1 MKPRWLVFAAAVL
14 LVAVAA
20 ITVRSLVDPSDD
32 APPPPVIGPQ
42 MPPGYTVDWV
52 PVGDRVHPCIQ
63 YRSSIDCDFTRPSPT
78 PIPDKESK

>member
-20 ITVRSLVDPSDD
+20 ITVKSLVDPSGD

-52 PVGDRVHPCIQ
+52 PVGGQTYPCI
-63 YRSSIDCDFTRPSPT
+63 RHVHEEALACDFSRPSPT
-78 PIPDKESK
+78 PGGSS